1 MHGAIGNDHDVAT
14 ETFAMLAQKCWQ
26 VGRTDFFLAIVEKF
40 DAAGR
45 FAGHGS
51 HGPQGHEIAV

>member
-1 MHGAIGNDHDVAT
+1 MHRAIGNDHNVTT
-14 ETFAMLAQKCWQ
+14 EMLPMLAQKRWQ
-26 VGRTDFFLAIVEKF
+26 VGRTNFFLAVVEKF

-45 FAGHGS
+45 FAGYGS